1 MKMDFNDNKPIY
13 LQIVDFYISEI
24 VEGSLLPNDKLPSVR
39 EVSEAF
45 KVNPNTV
52 QRAFAEMERQGLT
65 YTKRGIGS
73 FIVDDKTKLLDLKVD
88 TVYLMIDRFIDDM
101 EDLGYGQE
109 EIISLIKKR
118 YEDVS
123 RNE

>member
-1 MKMDFNDNKPIY
+1 MDFNDNKPIY

-24 VEGSLLPNDKLPSVR
+24 VKGSLVVNDKLPSVR

-73 FIVDDKTKLLDLKVD
+73 FVVDNQTRLLDLKTD
-88 TVYLMIDRFIDDM
+88 TVYLMIDRFIEDM
-101 EDLGYGQE
+101 KDLGYGQE

-118 YEDVS
+118 YDDVS

>member
-1 MKMDFNDNKPIY
+1 MDFNDNKPIY

-24 VEGSLLPNDKLPSVR
+24 VKGSLLPNDKLPSVR